1 MSYLRSL
8 IVRFT
13 SMHRAYQV
21 HTLSFAVL
29 LVGTTVA
36 LFSPGSKIAL
46 QALMLLSSFGFAI
59 GFSIWCRPY
68 VTKVWAHPIGKAL
81 VTTLHVLVLILAT
94 AFARF
99 VVASSLGLPPQDF
112 DLTVGLIT
120 IVFYIPAWSIVISV
134 LLGSIAILWEIVGL
148 LSVYFTRSSG
158 RVAKCFAHMAGSLA
172 ICFFSGSVYQFA
184 MNNEASLHPLV
195 KWVAFFGDF
204 QSAPLYPGIREGERI
219 RLHENGVISVADF
232 KNGNIEIGVRKFEQ
246 FRRPE

>member
-8 IVRFT
+8 IVSFT

-21 HTLSFAVL
+21 HSLSFAL
-29 LVGTTVA
+29 LLMGATLA
-36 LFSPGSKIAL
+36 LLSPSSKIAL

-68 VTKVWAHPIGKAL
+68 VARVWAHPVGKAL

-112 DLTVGLIT
+112 DLTVGLIA
-120 IVFYIPAWSIVISV
+120 IVFYIPAWSIVVSL
-134 LLGSIAILWEIVGL
+134 LLGTTAILWELVGL
-148 LSVYFTRSSG
+148 LSVFITRSSG
-158 RVAKCFAHMAGSLA
+158 SAAKCFAHMAGALA
-172 ICFFSGSVYQFA
+172 ICFFSGGVYQFA
-184 MNNEASLHPLV
+184 MDNERFLHPLI

-204 QSAPLYPGIREGERI
+204 QPAPLYPGIHEGERI
-219 RLHENGVISVADF
+219 RLHENGVISAADV
-232 KNGNIEIGVRKFEQ
+232 KNGTIEIRVRKYE
-246 FRRPE
+246 